1 MFVEILPDR
10 DIEEFEKFGF
20 KRCANDDECYYLCI
34 EKDKAVF
41 FVDESD
47 FNVEIWDE
55 EDKRLHKSLDLDSTS
70 GFTCLEVLIRLLEEG
85 LLKFD

>member
-55 EDKRLHKSLDLDSTS
+55 EDNRLHKSPDLDSTS
-70 GFTCLEVLIRLLEEG
+70 GFTCLEVLIKLLEEG